1 MQVYPRESFRLKSA
15 EAIVR
20 ENFPQFGVNKKQ
32 EITRLLYEIS
42 KREGIEPEDILEE
55 EESIQD
61 YPRLKKTLLE
71 RRYPLTCQDQ
81 PNLKT
86 YLPKLQF
93 QAHPRKSDLAE
104 NKKFYPRKVF
114 IEKPVISSDL
124 AVRFKGLFPKA
135 RFEEI
140 ESFKAYRLQGHG
152 LASYGQSHRAKNR
165 NFGAG
170 DYNKRQETVFI
181 VRENYDFFK
190 KCPCTKCA
198 ADCGYH
204 IFNLGFGCIYECVYC
219 YLQEYTNT
227 PGIILPANIG
237 DFFNA
242 FNGYKREGMRIG
254 SGEFTDSL
262 ALDRWTGY
270 SFELIDFFKQHPQ
283 VTFEFKTKSIE
294 IDNLLK
300 TKPAGNIVVSW
311 SLNPQAV
318 IDENEFFSSTLE
330 ERLAAAKR
338 CVEAGYKV
346 GFHFDPVIY
355 FSGWQSEY
363 AQLIE
368 ALFARIEPKDIA
380 WISLGTLRFRPE
392 LKRIMETRFPENKIL
407 DEELLLGYDNKLRY
421 PDKIRYRIYRYIIS
435 AIRGRSKDIELYL
448 CMEDRKM
455 RKELNLI

>member
-1 MQVYPRESFRLKSA
+1 MQVYQRESSRLKSS

-20 ENFPQFGVNKKQ
+20 ENFPRFGVNKKQ

-42 KREGIEPEDILEE
+42 KKEGIEPEGILEE
-55 EESIQD
+55 EESLQD
-61 YPRLKKTLLE
+61 YPRLKKILLQ
-71 RRYPLTCQDQ
+71 RRYPLACQDQ
-81 PNLKT
+81 SSLKT

-93 QAHPRKSDLAE
+93 QDYPLNSGLAK
-104 NKKFYPRKVF
+104 NKKFYPKKVF
-114 IEKPVISSDL
+114 IEKSVASS
-124 AVRFKGLFPKA
+124 APAARFKGLFPRA
-135 RFEEI
+135 EFEEI
-140 ESFKAYRLQGHG
+140 ASFKEYRTQN
-152 LASYGQSHRAKNR
+152 KD
-165 NFGAG
+165 FGIA
-170 DYNKRQETVFI
+170 DYNKRQESVFI

-198 ADCGYH
+198 SACGYH
-204 IFNLGFGCIYECVYC
+204 IFNLGFGCIYECTYC

-242 FNGYKREGMRIG
+242 FNAYKKAGMRIG

-270 SFELIDFFKQHPQ
+270 SLELIDFFNKHLG
-283 VTFEFKTKSIE
+283 VTFEFKTKSVG

-300 TKPAGNIVVSW
+300 ARHSGNIVVSW

-318 IDENEFFSSTLE
+318 IDENEFFSSSLE

-338 CVEAGYKV
+338 CVASGYKV
-346 GFHFDPVIY
+346 GFHFDPIIY
-355 FSGWQSEY
+355 FSGWQVEY
-363 AQLIE
+363 AGLIE
-368 ALFARIEPKDIA
+368 ELFSRIQPKDIV

-392 LKRIMETRFPENKIL
+392 LKTVIENRFPANKIL

-421 PDKIRYRIYRYIIS
+421 PDKIRYSVYRYMIS
-435 AIRGRSKDIELYL
+435 AIRSHSKDIELYL
-448 CMEDRKM
+448 CMEDKKM
-455 RKELNLI
+455 RKELSL

>member
-1 MQVYPRESFRLKSA
+1 MQVYPRESSRLKSA
-15 EAIVR
+15 QAIVKAD
-20 ENFPQFGVNKKQ
+20 FPRFGVNKKQ

-42 KREGIEPEDILEE
+42 KREGIEPEDILEDGE
-55 EESIQD
+55 FPQD
-61 YPRLKKTLLE
+61 YLRLKKALLE
-71 RRYPLTCQDQ
+71 RRYPLAYQDQ
-81 PNLKT
+81 PSLKT

-93 QAHPRKSDLAE
+93 PAHPRKSNLAK

-114 IEKPVISSDL
+114 IEKSVVSSEL
-124 AVRFKGLFPKA
+124 SVRFKGLFPKA

-140 ESFKAYRLQGHG
+140 ESFKDY
-152 LASYGQSHRAKNR
+152 RAKNR
-165 NFGAG
+165 DFGAG

-198 ADCGYH
+198 SACGYH
-204 IFNLGFGCIYECVYC
+204 IFNLGFGCIYECTYC

-242 FNGYKREGMRIG
+242 FKAYKREGMRIG

-283 VTFEFKTKSIE
+283 VTFEFKTKSVE

-300 TKPAGNIVVSW
+300 TKHAGNIVVSW
-311 SLNPQAV
+311 SLNPQTV
-318 IDENEFFSSTLE
+318 IDENEFFSSSLE
-330 ERLAAAKR
+330 ERLVAAKR
-338 CVEAGYKV
+338 CVDAGYQV

-368 ALFARIEPKDIA
+368 ALFARIEPKDVA

-392 LKRIMETRFPENKIL
+392 LKKIIETRFPENKIL

-421 PDKIRYRIYRYIIS
+421 PDKMRYSAYRHIIS
-435 AIRGRSKDIELYL
+435 AIRGYSNDIELYL
-448 CMEDRKM
+448 CMEDKNM
-455 RKELNLI
+455 RLDFNL

>member
-1 MQVYPRESFRLKSA
+1 MQVYPRESSRLKSA

-32 EITRLLYEIS
+32 EIIRLLYEIS
-42 KREGIEPEDILEE
+42 KREGIEPEDILKE
-55 EESIQD
+55 EESLQD
-61 YPRLKKTLLE
+61 YLRLKKILLQ
-71 RRYPLTCQDQ
+71 RRYPLAYQDQ
-81 PNLKT
+81 PSLKT
-86 YLPKLQF
+86 YLPKFKF
-93 QAHPRKSDLAE
+93 QAHPLNSDLAK

-114 IEKPVISSDL
+114 IEKSVISSGL
-124 AVRFKGLFPKA
+124 ATRFKGFFPKA
-135 RFEEI
+135 DFEEI
-140 ESFKAYRLQGHG
+140 ESFQAYRV
-152 LASYGQSHRAKNR
+152 KNKD
-165 NFGAG
+165 FGIGA
-170 DYNKRQETVFI
+170 YNKRQETVFI

-198 ADCGYH
+198 SACGYH
-204 IFNLGFGCIYECVYC
+204 IFNLGFGCIYECTYC

-242 FNGYKREGMRIG
+242 FNAYKREGMRIG

-270 SFELIDFFKQHPQ
+270 SLELIDFFKQHPQ

-300 TKPAGNIVVSW
+300 TKHAGNIVVSW

-318 IDENEFFSSTLE
+318 IDENEFFSSSLE
-330 ERLAAAKR
+330 ERLAAAKK
-338 CVEAGYKV
+338 CVAAGYRV
-346 GFHFDPVIY
+346 GFHFDPIIY
-355 FSGWQSEY
+355 FSGWQSGY
-363 AQLIE
+363 AWLIE
-368 ALFARIEPKDIA
+368 ALFAGIEPKDIA

-392 LKRIMETRFPENKIL
+392 LKTVIENRFPENKIL

-421 PDKIRYRIYRYIIS
+421 SDKIRYGVYSYMIS
-435 AIRGRSKDIELYL
+435 AIRGYSNDIELYL
-448 CMEDRKM
+448 CMENKKM
-455 RKELNLI
+455 RGELSL